1 MNATVLT
8 GFYIMKVLAIAGLFA
23 APLALTGAL
32 WMFFGDSATSI
43 HQAHRLVQLAP
54 ALLSDPAGASLDGPQ
69 GWLGR
74 LIYYSLFMGAG
85 FLFSSV
91 WGVVTL
97 QIVLMLGLFA
107 WLGARLAR
115 LEGGAKG
122 GDAEGALALC
132 LAAAIPSAPRF
143 TALLMPDIFAGLLIV
158 LGAALLI
165 LHDWLKPVERLLA
178 ACGILAAAAMHDTR
192 LLILGA

>member
-1 MNATVLT
+1 
-8 GFYIMKVLAIAGLFA
+8 
-23 APLALTGAL
+23 
-32 WMFFGDSATSI
+32 
-43 HQAHRLVQLAP
+43 
-54 ALLSDPAGASLDGPQ
+54 
-69 GWLGR
+69 
-74 LIYYSLFMGAG
+74 MGAG

-97 QIVLMLGLFA
+97 QIVLTLGLFA

-158 LGAALLI
+158 LGAALLT
-165 LHDWLKPVERLLA
+165 LHDWLTPVERLLA